1 MRAMTPRRK
10 RTLSYETV
18 KTSIEER
25 IAAGGWQPG
34 VRLPSERELVQEF
47 GCARM
52 TVHRALRELE
62 DEGLIERR
70 QGSGSYVAELHPI
83 SNLLQVRDIHDE
95 IAERGHQHTTRVCSV
110 EREKASADVAAAM
123 RVRKGS
129 AVFHCRLVHLENGVP
144 IQYEDRHVNATL
156 VPDLLGRDLT
166 QITPSAVLFEHAPLT
181 EAEQVIE
188 AVLATAE
195 QARLLDVP
203 EGSAL
208 LMVSRRTVS
217 QGLVASV
224 ARLYHP
230 GTRYRLFGSFSVPA
244 AATRSA

>member
-1 MRAMTPRRK
+1 MNARRR
-10 RTLSYETV
+10 RTLSYGTV
-18 KTSIEER
+18 KISIQAR
-25 IAAGGWQPG
+25 IAEGGWQPG

-62 DEGLIERR
+62 AEGLIERR

-95 IAERGHQHTTRVCSV
+95 IAERGHVHTTQVCGV
-110 EREKASADVAAAM
+110 AREKATAEVAAAM
-123 RVRKGS
+123 RLRKGS
-129 AVFHCRLVHLENGVP
+129 PVYHCQLVHLENGVP
-144 IQYEDRHVNATL
+144 IQYEDRHVNPTL
-156 VPDLLGRDLT
+156 APDLLDRDFT
-166 QITPSAVLFEHAPLT
+166 SVTPSAVLFEHAPLT

-188 AVLATAE
+188 AVLATVE
-195 QARLLDVP
+195 QARLLDVAA
-203 EGSAL
+203 GSAL

-217 QGLVASV
+217 QGAVASV

-230 GTRYRLFGSFSVPA
+230 GARYRLIGSFSVPA
-244 AATRSA
+244 P

>member
-1 MRAMTPRRK
+1 MPAMNARRK

-18 KTSIEER
+18 KTSIQER

-62 DEGLIERR
+62 VEGLIERR

-95 IAERGHQHTTRVCSV
+95 IIERGHQHTTLVCGIA
-110 EREKASADVAAAM
+110 REKASADIAAAM
-123 RVRKGS
+123 RLRRGA
-129 AVFHCRLVHLENGVP
+129 AVFHCKLVHLENGVP
-144 IQYEDRHVNATL
+144 IQFEDRHVNPAL
-156 VPDLLGRDLT
+156 APDLLGRDLST
-166 QITPSAVLFEHAPLT
+166 VTPSAVLFEHAPLT
-181 EAEQVIE
+181 EAEQVVE

-195 QARLLDVP
+195 QARLLDVQP
-203 EGSAL
+203 GSAL

-217 QGLVASV
+217 QGQVASV

-230 GTRYRLFGSFSVPA
+230 GTRYRLIGSFSVPA
-244 AATRSA
+244 AAAAPA

>member
-1 MRAMTPRRK
+1 MTARRK
-10 RTLSYETV
+10 RSLSYEVV
-18 KTSIEER
+18 KQSIEQR

-62 DEGLIERR
+62 AEGLIERR

-83 SNLLQVRDIHDE
+83 SNLLQVRDIREE

-110 EREKASADVAAAM
+110 EREKASAEIAAAM

-144 IQYEDRHVNATL
+144 IQYEDRHVNPAL
-156 VPDLLGRDLT
+156 APDLLVRDFT
-166 QITPSAVLFEHAPLT
+166 SVTPSAVLFEHAPLT
-181 EAEQVIE
+181 EAEQVVE
-188 AVLATAE
+188 AVVATTE
-195 QARLLDVP
+195 QAQLLDVP
-203 EGSAL
+203 AGSAL

-217 QGLVASV
+217 QGQVASI

-230 GTRYRLFGSFSVPA
+230 GSRYRLVGQFSAPGQEGKLA
-244 AATRSA
+244 